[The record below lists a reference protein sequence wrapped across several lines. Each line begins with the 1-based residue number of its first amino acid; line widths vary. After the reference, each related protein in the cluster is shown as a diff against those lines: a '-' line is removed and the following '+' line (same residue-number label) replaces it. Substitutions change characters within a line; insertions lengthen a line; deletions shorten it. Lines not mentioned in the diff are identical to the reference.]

1 MKGFPRRRLMEAE
14 DLDAA
19 LLMLTGPAAR
29 AISGAWITVDD
40 GQSLPGGG

>member
-14 DLDAA
+14 DLDAS
-19 LLMLTGPAAR
+19 LLMLSGPSARGITGAV
-29 AISGAWITVDD
+29 ITIDD